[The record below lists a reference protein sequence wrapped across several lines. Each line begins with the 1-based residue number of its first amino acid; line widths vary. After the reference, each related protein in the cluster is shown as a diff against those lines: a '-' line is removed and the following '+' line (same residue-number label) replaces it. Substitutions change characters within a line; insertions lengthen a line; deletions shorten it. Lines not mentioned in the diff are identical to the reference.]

1 MKLLALISIFLMS
14 TLFSF
19 SQTKLDSLVVV
30 KINEFRASQN
40 LPKLQLDTQR
50 LHLAQDHSNS
60 LLDDSLIGHSDFD
73 LKLTNHFIGE
83 NISHCNLNVRNR
95 SFDQVM
101 VAEKI
106 VKLWINSPGHR
117 QVLLGRN
124 YSKAGCATVMVG
136 KPTGILNVENVTFI
150 TTLLV
155 TD

>member
-1 MKLLALISIFLMS
+1 MKKLLLILL
-14 TLFSF
+14 TFS
-19 SQTKLDSLVVV
+19 SQLVLSQSVLDSLVLV
-30 KINEFRASQN
+30 KINEFRGSKN
-40 LPKLQLDTQR
+40 LPQLQLDTQR
-50 LHLAQDHSNS
+50 RQLALDHSNT
-60 LLDDSLIGHSDFD
+60 LLDDSLIGHSDFEF
-73 LKLTNHFIGE
+73 KLTNHFIGE

>member
-1 MKLLALISIFLMS
+1 MKKLLLILL
-14 TLFSF
+14 TFS
-19 SQTKLDSLVVV
+19 SQLVLSQSVLDSLVLV
-30 KINEFRASQN
+30 KINEFRGSKN
-40 LPKLQLDTQR
+40 LPQLQLDTQR
-50 LHLAQDHSNS
+50 RQLALDHSNT
-60 LLDDSLIGHSDFD
+60 LLDDSLIGHSDFEF
-73 LKLTNHFIGE
+73 KLTNHFIGE

-117 QVLLGRN
+117 QVLLGHN

>member
-1 MKLLALISIFLMS
+1 MKKLLLILL
-14 TLFSF
+14 TFS
-19 SQTKLDSLVVV
+19 SQLVLSQSVLDSLVLV
-30 KINEFRASQN
+30 KINEFRGSKN
-40 LPKLQLDTQR
+40 LPPLQLDTQR
-50 LHLAQDHSNS
+50 RQLALDHSNT
-60 LLDDSLIGHSDFD
+60 LLDDSLIGHSDFEF
-73 LKLTNHFIGE
+73 KLTNHFIGE

>member
-1 MKLLALISIFLMS
+1 MKLLTLISIFLMS

-60 LLDDSLIGHSDFD
+60 LLDDSLIGHSDFEYK
-73 LKLTNHFIGE
+73 LKNDFIGE

-95 SFDQVM
+95 NFDPVM

-106 VKLWINSPGHR
+106 VKLWINSPGHNS
-117 QVLLGRN
+117 VLVGP
-124 YSKAGCATVMVG
+124 YSKAGCATVMLR

-150 TTLLV
+150 TTLLL